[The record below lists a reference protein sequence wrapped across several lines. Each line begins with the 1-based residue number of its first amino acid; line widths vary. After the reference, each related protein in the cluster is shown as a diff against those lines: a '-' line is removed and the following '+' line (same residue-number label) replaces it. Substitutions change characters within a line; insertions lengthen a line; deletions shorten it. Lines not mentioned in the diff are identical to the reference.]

1 VCDVKDNDLRRRRR
15 RGRDLS
21 ADLGGPVAEYRIDD
35 PVFAQNAT
43 IEVFGG
49 FYVTDTTDSR
59 DTRLYTGEPVLIE
72 ENEDQLCISPRDFA
86 IGIAVAG
93 LILMIAVILA
103 ILFLCARRRRKRVS
117 STTGSSVYSGPYTNT
132 AYSHSS

>member
-1 VCDVKDNDLRRRRR
+1 MCDVKDNDLRRRRR

-72 ENEDQLCISPRDFA
+72 VPATPPPSPVDPLWTPF
-86 IGIAVAG
+86 
-93 LILMIAVILA
+93 
-103 ILFLCARRRRKRVS
+103 
-117 STTGSSVYSGPYTNT
+117 GPL
-132 AYSHSS
+132 